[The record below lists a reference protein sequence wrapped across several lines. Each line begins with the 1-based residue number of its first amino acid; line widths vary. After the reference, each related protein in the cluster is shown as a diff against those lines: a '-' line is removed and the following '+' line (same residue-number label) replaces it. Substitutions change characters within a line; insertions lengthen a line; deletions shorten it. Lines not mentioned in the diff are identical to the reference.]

1 VRFWAAPGIVV
12 TVLALCASAA
22 MAAGPQARA
31 TRVGPAPA
39 GQRLQLVLL
48 LKADLAGLEGF
59 ARAVTTPGSPQY
71 GHYRTIG
78 ALAGRFGATAGTRA
92 RVATYLRSVGATD
105 VKLDATGLF
114 ADATMTSR
122 LAAALFHT
130 PLAVFHSARQSR
142 FVAPTAAARVPSAL
156 RGLVSGVVGLDTR
169 RLASARSA
177 GASGSAPAPAHAGS
191 APAPAHAGSTPA
203 PAHVAS
209 QRSAA
214 PPRAHAASQP
224 SSALPL
230 SGSQGGCPDG
240 VAAGGFTPSQYL
252 TAYGLSPLLSAGV
265 RGQGE
270 RVALI
275 EIDGFRSSDIATF
288 ASCFE
293 LDVPRLNGFGVGIK
307 HELPPGGES
316 TLDLEVLDAAA
327 PDLNAIDVYETKPSA
342 VDTLKALTAPLQ
354 NKGFKPQVI
363 SASLGLCEPDVLLAV
378 GVHGLRIVEGALQMA
393 AASGITFLSSSGDQ
407 GSADC
412 VGLDGA
418 PIDRLAVNYPSSSP
432 WATGVGGTN
441 LILGTTNQIA
451 GQVVWNDTSVEP
463 GAAGGGGAS
472 MLFTR
477 PSYQK
482 GTVARNVRFVPDVA
496 MLADI
501 VPGYAVYCS
510 APGDCVNSMS
520 SNPWQTVGG
529 TSAATP
535 LLAGGLALVDQ
546 ELRMNGRPDVGLVNP
561 LLYMIGRSAALRLHV
576 FSDVLS
582 FGNDVGPFIPGNH
595 RPLGCCTAG
604 SGYDRA
610 SGWGSVDLQGLAAV
624 AVLLTPPRV
633 GLSLP
638 RPQHPVRRQAVLATV
653 SCSAACRAGAFADVK
668 IGSGKP
674 FRISSRLVSL
684 AEADKATVPV
694 PFGAKHL
701 RQLRAALSH
710 HRSISATVFGAVYG
724 AGAHVTRRTSGKK
737 LAIG

>member
-1 VRFWAAPGIVV
+1 LCNDLISVRFWAAPGIVV
-12 TVLALCASAA
+12 AVLALCVPVAL
-22 MAAGPQARA
+22 AAGPQAQV

-39 GQRLQLVLL
+39 GHRLQLVLVL
-48 LKADLAGLEGF
+48 NADLAGLERF

-71 GHYRTIG
+71 GRYRSIG
-78 ALAGRFGATAGTRA
+78 ALAGRFGATGGTRA
-92 RVATYLRSVGATD
+92 RVSAYLRSVGATD

-122 LAAALFHT
+122 LAARLFHT
-130 PLAVFHSARQSR
+130 PLAVFHSGRESR
-142 FVAPTAAARVPSAL
+142 FIAPTAAARAPSAL
-156 RGLVSGVVGLDTR
+156 HGLVTSVVGLDTR

-177 GASGSAPAPAHAGS
+177 GASR
-191 APAPAHAGSTPA
+191 STSPL
-203 PAHVAS
+203 AHVAS
-209 QRSAA
+209 QPSQT

-230 SGSQGGCPDG
+230 SGSPGGCPEG
-240 VAAGGFTPSQYL
+240 MAAGGFTPNQYM
-252 TAYGLSPLLSAGV
+252 TAYGLSPLFSAGV

-275 EIDGFRSSDIATF
+275 EIDGFRNSDIGTF
-288 ASCFE
+288 ANCFG

-307 HELPPGGES
+307 HQLPPGGES

-327 PDLNAIDVYETKPSA
+327 PDLMAIDVYETRPSA
-342 VDTLKALTAPLQ
+342 VDTLRALTAPLQ
-354 NKGFKPQVI
+354 NKGFRPQVI

-378 GVHGLRIVEGALQMA
+378 GVRGLRMVEGALQMA

-451 GQVVWNDTSVEP
+451 GQVVWNDTSVQP

-482 GTVARNVRFVPDVA
+482 GTVHRNVRFVPDVA

-501 VPGYAVYCS
+501 APGYAVYCS
-510 APGDCVNSMS
+510 APGDCVNSM
-520 SNPWQTVGG
+520 NPNRWQTVGG

-546 ELRMNGRPDVGLVNP
+546 ELRMNGRPDIGLVNP
-561 LLYMIGRSAALRLHV
+561 LLYMIGRSAALRPHV

-595 RPLGCCTAG
+595 RPLGCCTAV

-610 SGWGSVDLQGLAAV
+610 SGWGSVDIQGLAAV

-638 RPQHPVRRQAVLATV
+638 RPQHAVRREAVLATLA
-653 SCSAACRAGAFADVK
+653 CSAACRAGAFADVK
-668 IGSGKP
+668 IDSGKP
-674 FRISSRLVSL
+674 FRISSRIVAL
-684 AEADKATVPV
+684 AEADKTTVPV
-694 PFGAKHL
+694 PFGAEHL
-701 RQLRAALSH
+701 RQVRSALSH
-710 HRSISATVFGAVYG
+710 HRSVSATVFGVVYG
-724 AGAHVTRRTSGKK
+724 GGANVTRRTAGKK
-737 LAIG
+737 LSIG

>member
-1 VRFWAAPGIVV
+1 M
-12 TVLALCASAA
+12 TVLALCAPAA
-22 MAAGPQARA
+22 MAVGPQARA

-59 ARAVTTPGSPQY
+59 ARAVTTPGAPQY
-71 GHYRTIG
+71 AHYRSIG

-105 VKLDATGLF
+105 IKLDATGLF

-122 LAAALFHT
+122 LAARLFHT
-130 PLAVFHSARQSR
+130 PLAAFHSGRQSR

-177 GASGSAPAPAHAGS
+177 GASGSTPAPAPAGFQPS
-191 APAPAHAGSTPA
+191 AT
-203 PAHVAS
+203 
-209 QRSAA
+209 

-230 SGSQGGCPDG
+230 SGSPGGCPAG
-240 VAAGGFTPSQYL
+240 VAAGGFTPNQYL
-252 TAYGLSPLLSAGV
+252 TAYGLSPLVSAGL

-275 EIDGFRSSDIATF
+275 EIDGFRSSDIDTF
-288 ASCFE
+288 AKCFE
-293 LDVPRLNGFGVGIK
+293 FDVPRLNGFGVGIE
-307 HELPPGGES
+307 HQLPPGGES

-327 PDLNAIDVYETKPSA
+327 PDLKAIDVYETKPSA

-393 AASGITFLSSSGDQ
+393 AASGITFLSSTGDQ

-451 GQVVWNDTSVEP
+451 GQVVWNDTSVQP

-482 GTVARNVRFVPDVA
+482 GTVQRNVRFVPDVA

-501 VPGYAVYCS
+501 VPGYAVFCS
-510 APGDCVNSMS
+510 APGDCVNSMNA
-520 SNPWQTVGG
+520 NPWQTVGG

-561 LLYMIGRSAALRLHV
+561 LLYKIGRSAALRPLV

-604 SGYDRA
+604 GGYDRA

-638 RPQHPVRRQAVLATV
+638 RPQHPVRREAVLATI
-653 SCSAACRAGAFADVK
+653 SCSAACRGGAFADVK

-674 FRISSRLVSL
+674 FRISSRIVSL

-694 PFGAKHL
+694 PFGAEHL
-701 RQLRAALSH
+701 RKLRAALSH
-710 HRSISATVFGAVYG
+710 HRPVSATVFGVVYG
-724 AGAHVTRRTSGKK
+724 AGTRVTRRTSGKK